1 MREPHKHAEIIKAWA
16 DGKTIQC
23 SMFGSEWKDIANP
36 SWNLTEETRY
46 RVKPET
52 FWLGVHEVP
61 MPLTERPEEH
71 SIVFAVNPV
80 SEAKYTAITFYKS
93 SYYCQELLKSGML
106 HNTREAAQRHTG
118 AIIHLTTA
126 CIKLRSMSHAKS

>member
-61 MPLTERPEEH
+61 MPLSEPPDDA
-71 SIVFAVNPV
+71 SFVFVVNLVNPNG
-80 SEAKYTAITFYKS
+80 YTYLRFYKYEGLS
-93 SYYCQELLKSGML
+93 QDLLKSGFM
-106 HNTREAAQRHTG
+106 HSTREAAQKHAQ
-118 AIIHLTTA
+118 AIQKLNTA